1 MIRIFTRRPGRAD
14 TRLTQRKSQLG
25 FTLMELMIS
34 VGFMAS
40 LAGLISGS
48 TFLSIRTRVETGAV
62 ADVAVETA
70 KTTRWLVRDVHR
82 AESTGLV
89 DPSTGV
95 TSATFNW
102 DDGGP
107 VSCTFALSGT
117 DMTRDCGA
125 GAQTIGKFINNLT
138 FDRAGNLITV
148 SYQIVPPTAPDR
160 TEQVDLNI
168 ALGGG

>member
-1 MIRIFTRRPGRAD
+1 
-14 TRLTQRKSQLG
+14 
-25 FTLMELMIS
+25 MEILIS

-70 KTTRWLVRDVHR
+70 RTTRWLVRDVHR
-82 AESTGLV
+82 AATTNLADPATG
-89 DPSTGV
+89 S

-107 VSCTFALSGT
+107 VSCTYSLTGT
-117 DMTRDCGA
+117 DLIRNCGA
-125 GAQTIGKFINNLT
+125 VQSTVGRFINNLS
-138 FDRAGNLITV
+138 FDRVGNLITV
-148 SYQIVPPTAPDR
+148 SYQIVPPTAVDKA
-160 TEQVDLNI
+160 EMVDLNI

>member
-1 MIRIFTRRPGRAD
+1 MNQQATTRVSSTKSKRK
-14 TRLTQRKSQLG
+14 QRG
-25 FTLMELMIS
+25 FSLLELIIS
-34 VGFMAS
+34 IGFMAS

-82 AESTGLV
+82 AESTNLV
-89 DPSTGV
+89 DPSTGS
-95 TSATFNW
+95 TSATFSW

-117 DMTRDCGA
+117 DMTRTCG
-125 GAQTIGKFINNLT
+125 GAATTVGKFINNLT
-138 FDRAGNLITV
+138 FDRSGNLITV
-148 SYQIVPPTAPDR
+148 HYQIVPPDAVDR
-160 TEQVDLNI
+160 AEQLDLNI